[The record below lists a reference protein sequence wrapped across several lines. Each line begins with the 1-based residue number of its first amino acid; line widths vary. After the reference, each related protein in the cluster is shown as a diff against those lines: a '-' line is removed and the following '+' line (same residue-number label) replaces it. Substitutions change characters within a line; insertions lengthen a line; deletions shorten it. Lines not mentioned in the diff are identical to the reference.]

1 MKDDIAMDSASN
13 PLSAKDCS
21 LMVVS
26 KREEF
31 CILYDQH
38 DLPGLCEELLKFG
51 SPAPR
56 SLDEAA
62 HLDEE
67 ELTVDHF
74 RAVVRE
80 LISRMHGRLQ

>member
-1 MKDDIAMDSASN
+1 MDHSPN
-13 PLSAKDCS
+13 PLSSKDGS

-26 KREEF
+26 QKEEF
-31 CILYDQH
+31 CILYDRE

-56 SLDEAA
+56 TLDEAA

-80 LISRMHGRLQ
+80 LISRMHGQLR

>member
-1 MKDDIAMDSASN
+1 MESASN
-13 PLSAKDCS
+13 PLSTKDCS

-26 KREEF
+26 KKEEF
-31 CILYDQH
+31 CILYDQN
-38 DLPGLCEELLKFG
+38 DLPGLCEELLKMG

-56 SLDEAA
+56 TLDEAA

-80 LISRMHGRLQ
+80 LISRMHGNLR